1 MDWNLE
7 YFKSRFRAWHKVL
20 TDPRLI
26 LRGATSQIQYRRSVG
41 GMTVGNPARNRSA
54 QRSRT
59 ISALRE

>member
-26 LRGATSQIQYRRSVG
+26 LQGMTSQSNIADSVG
-41 GMTVGNPARNRSA
+41 GTTVGNPARNRSA
-54 QRSRT
+54 RWSRT
-59 ISALRE
+59 GSAMWE

>member
-26 LRGATSQIQYRRSVG
+26 LPGMTSQIQYR
-41 GMTVGNPARNRSA
+41 
-54 QRSRT
+54 
-59 ISALRE
+59 